1 MGREVVSGEFEQA
14 TGIGAPAPT
23 VGYGSAHG
31 PRVCVPPT
39 IFVIRGRHVVVPP
52 VDRMSKCG
60 KDGHMTVAEIHSVLW
75 DVSSDALRD
84 ATDMR
89 SLVKERDSSLALR
102 RAQMPEEATTINLA
116 RRIAVAF
123 SAGQRDRAAVV
134 LHTRGLEGG
143 NNSQGQKS
151 KADLELCIEVA
162 RGKYC
167 DLVLQ
172 AKRLSV
178 KSGSVSRY
186 MGWDPSDNQ
195 QLIQWAQTNNQTPG
209 MILYSEELPNL
220 FPNLPLLNNICKN
233 AQGHNNGGY
242 YPEWRSGNY
251 GRSAHLRAPTHPR
264 GPRTP
269 DPCVLYPGTPA
280 GIIICLNQHYMTTLT
295 DPSPD
300 DVWDLSFPWEHLMH
314 GSIGSGYFPGGGGGA
329 PTPVDQND
337 RGSDPDYSRTENP
350 HDEAFEDPGG
360 GVQIKNYLP
369 DWAAIALE
377 LAGTETSKESRYV
390 EDERYDRDGSE
401 WAPPTVSIVIQLGDR

>member
-1 MGREVVSGEFEQA
+1 
-14 TGIGAPAPT
+14 
-23 VGYGSAHG
+23 
-31 PRVCVPPT
+31 
-39 IFVIRGRHVVVPP
+39 
-52 VDRMSKCG
+52 
-60 KDGHMTVAEIHSVLW
+60 MTVAEIHSVLW

-102 RAQMPEEATTINLA
+102 GAQMPEEATTINLA

-162 RGKYC
+162 PGKYC

-178 KSGSVSRY
+178 KSGSSSKY
-186 MGWDPSDNQ
+186 MGWNPSDNQ
-195 QLIQWAQTNNQTPG
+195 QLIQWAQTNKQTPG

-220 FPNLPLLNNICKN
+220 FPNLPLLNNICSN

-242 YPEWRSGNY
+242 YPEWKSGNY
-251 GRSAHLRAPTHPR
+251 GRSAHLRAPWHSR

-269 DPCVLYPGTPA
+269 DPYVLAPGTPA
-280 GIIICLNQHYMTTLT
+280 GIIICLDQQYMTTKS
-295 DPSPD
+295 DPSPN
-300 DVWDLSFPWEHLMH
+300 DVWDSSFPWEHLMH
-314 GSIGSGYFPGGGGGA
+314 GSVGGGYFRQGGWGGWDA
-329 PTPVDQND
+329 SIPVELRDW
-337 RGSDPDYSRTENP
+337 GSDPDYSRTEHP
-350 HDEAFEDPGG
+350 HDEAFEDRGD
-360 GVQIKNYLP
+360 GVQIRNHLP
-369 DWAAIALE
+369 DWAASVLE
-377 LAGTETSKESRYV
+377 LAGTEISEESRYV
-390 EDERYDRDGSE
+390 EDKRYDRDGSE
-401 WAPPTVSIVIQLGDR
+401 WAPPTASIVIQLGGRQEPEFVRAYESAPKR

>member
-1 MGREVVSGEFEQA
+1 
-14 TGIGAPAPT
+14 
-23 VGYGSAHG
+23 
-31 PRVCVPPT
+31 
-39 IFVIRGRHVVVPP
+39 
-52 VDRMSKCG
+52 
-60 KDGHMTVAEIHSVLW
+60 MTVAEIHSVLW

-178 KSGSVSRY
+178 KSGSSSRY

-195 QLIQWAQTNNQTPG
+195 QLIQWAQTNKQTPG

-280 GIIICLNQHYMTTLT
+280 GIIICLNQNYMTTLS
-295 DPSPD
+295 DPSPA

-314 GSIGSGYFPGGGGGA
+314 GNIKYGYFPGGGGGA
-329 PTPVDQND
+329 PIPEDQND
-337 RGSDPDYSRTENP
+337 RGSDPDYSRTEQP
-350 HDEAFEDPGG
+350 HDESFEDPGG
-360 GVQIKNYLP
+360 GVQIKNHLP
-369 DWAAIALE
+369 DWAAIALD
-377 LAGTETSKESRYV
+377 LAGTETSEESRYV